1 MKKGKKYAAVLVLS
15 CVLGICPAQAKA
27 GEDLELYAR
36 SAVLMDGSSGRIL
49 YGKEP
54 DQPMPMASTTKIMT
68 CILALEEAGGLEGAK
83 KTVCQVSGEAA
94 AQPQVKLGMQE
105 GENFYLSDL
114 LYSLMLES
122 HNDTAV
128 CVAETIG
135 GSLEAFAEK
144 MNEKAR
150 EIGCEDTYYITP
162 NGLDAADQGG
172 IHHTTAADLA
182 AVMRYCLV
190 SSPAAAD
197 FLAVTA
203 EPSYTFSDAEGGRS
217 FSCVN
222 HNAFLSM
229 MEGALTGKTGYTAD
243 AGYCYVGA
251 LQREDTLLIVSLLA
265 SGWPGNKGYKWVD
278 TRKLMEYGLDH
289 YRMVNL
295 TQGELVLPEVT
306 VQGGQQETVDVSAEL
321 PSVKMLMKEGE
332 QVQRTVRL
340 KSMAK
345 APVTAGEEMG
355 EVVYLVEGIPYAR
368 ALVTAD
374 ESVGEYNYA
383 YCLEKIM
390 EEFCL

>member
-150 EIGCEDTYYITP
+150 EIG
-162 NGLDAADQGG
+162 
-172 IHHTTAADLA
+172 
-182 AVMRYCLV
+182 
-190 SSPAAAD
+190 
-197 FLAVTA
+197 
-203 EPSYTFSDAEGGRS
+203 
-217 FSCVN
+217 
-222 HNAFLSM
+222 
-229 MEGALTGKTGYTAD
+229 
-243 AGYCYVGA
+243 
-251 LQREDTLLIVSLLA
+251 
-265 SGWPGNKGYKWVD
+265 
-278 TRKLMEYGLDH
+278 
-289 YRMVNL
+289 
-295 TQGELVLPEVT
+295 
-306 VQGGQQETVDVSAEL
+306 
-321 PSVKMLMKEGE
+321 
-332 QVQRTVRL
+332 
-340 KSMAK
+340 
-345 APVTAGEEMG
+345 
-355 EVVYLVEGIPYAR
+355 
-368 ALVTAD
+368 
-374 ESVGEYNYA
+374 
-383 YCLEKIM
+383 
-390 EEFCL
+390 